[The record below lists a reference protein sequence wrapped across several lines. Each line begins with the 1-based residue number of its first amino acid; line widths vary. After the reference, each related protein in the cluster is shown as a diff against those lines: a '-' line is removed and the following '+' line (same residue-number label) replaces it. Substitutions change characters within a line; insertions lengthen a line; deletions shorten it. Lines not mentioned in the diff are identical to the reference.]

1 MKNGLFS
8 MLSELPFDH
17 VITMHVDAM
26 DQAEAVQEI
35 EKKLAY
41 MHKEEYDA
49 IAKARERNMPASIAV
64 SYDLKSKMHHTEQM
78 MDDIT
83 TKNQKIFKVC
93 ILIHTYGDSNAQLDE
108 RVRRICS
115 TVQQQTCRLLSL
127 RNSGLKMILS
137 QSYFS
142 RTEAVKPT
150 GIVDLMTIMASG
162 LY

>member
-1 MKNGLFS
+1 
-8 MLSELPFDH
+8 
-17 VITMHVDAM
+17 
-26 DQAEAVQEI
+26 
-35 EKKLAY
+35 

-115 TVQQQTCRLLSL
+115 TVQQQTCRFDSILYEQ
-127 RNSGLKMILS
+127 RNAMNSMLPLGKKC
-137 QSYFS
+137 
-142 RTEAVKPT
+142 RTPCRNCKCP
-150 GIVDLMTIMASG
+150 
-162 LY
+162 